1 MAGDGD
7 EDGSQGRRGSERH
20 WVRECSPPNT
30 GLLNQRSHLSGVYV
44 RALAPAPAFP
54 LSLSLTLPQRSLL
67 CTPNGSLLRAGKWD
81 PQRPRQQWGLPQLC
95 PLLGPFGSGQ
105 GGVPLCGSVGP
116 VPISLA
122 RLLWL
127 PERWLGGRVSASLGD
142 STLPPDSPQI
152 LSPFR
157 SLMPVDGSLSS
168 RLQELR
174 SESLS
179 LSLETT
185 LPRAHV

>member
-1 MAGDGD
+1 MQPSKHWFVESEVTSVRVGCQ
-7 EDGSQGRRGSERH
+7 GS
-20 WVRECSPPNT
+20 V
-30 GLLNQRSHLSGVYV
+30 QRLH
-44 RALAPAPAFP
+44 
-54 LSLSLTLPQRSLL
+54 SLSLPLTLPWRSLL
-67 CTPNGSLLRAGKWD
+67 RTPNGSLLRAGRGD
-81 PQRPRQQWGLPQLC
+81 PQRPRQQCGLPPLC
-95 PLLGPFGSGQ
+95 PLLRPFGSGQ

-127 PERWLGGRVSASLGD
+127 PERWLGGRVSAILGD

-152 LSPFR
+152 LLPVR
-157 SLMPVDGSLSS
+157 SLTPGGGSLSS